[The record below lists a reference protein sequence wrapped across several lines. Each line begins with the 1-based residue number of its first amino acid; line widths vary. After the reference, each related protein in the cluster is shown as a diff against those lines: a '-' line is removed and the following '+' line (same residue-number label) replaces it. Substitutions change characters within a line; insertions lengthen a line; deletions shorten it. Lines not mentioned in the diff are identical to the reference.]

1 MKQCLIL
8 GGGSKFGSYLTQKF
22 IDYEYHVRLVTSNS
36 DSWSNINN
44 VTTIPVNWKEIS
56 IANIKDIIRNIPE
69 LDVVFF
75 NQNSSALD
83 LSNFKIGNLQNVL
96 SWQQNY
102 FVACQLPFY
111 LIHSLKH
118 KISHAKIGWM
128 LSNLISH
135 PICDQV
141 GYADYIGNKFTNA
154 CIMKSFS
161 LHSNGCFFGMHPDGI
176 NDSYDSVA
184 KADSIV
190 HFIDRST
197 ISDLNGHIFSHSG
210 TKLNLFDQ

>member
-8 GGGSKFGSYLTQKF
+8 GGGSKFGSYLTKKF
-22 IDYEYHVRLVTSNS
+22 IEHGYHVRLVTGNPVPWA
-36 DSWSNINN
+36 DTDN
-44 VTTIPVNWKEIS
+44 VTTIPVNWGEIS
-56 IANIKDIIRNIPE
+56 VTNIKDIIRNIPS

-75 NQNSSALD
+75 NQNSSALN
-83 LSNFKIGNLQNVL
+83 LENFKIGNLQNVS

-102 FVACQLPFY
+102 FAACQLPFY

-128 LSNLISH
+128 LSNLIRH
-135 PICDQV
+135 PIDNQV

-161 LHSNGCFFGMHPDGI
+161 LQSTGCFFGIHPDGI
-176 NDSYDSVA
+176 TNDHDSLT
-184 KADSIV
+184 KSNNIV
-190 HFIDRST
+190 HFIDQST
-197 ISDLNGHIFSHSG
+197 VEHLNGRIFSHSG
-210 TKLNLFDQ
+210 IELTFG